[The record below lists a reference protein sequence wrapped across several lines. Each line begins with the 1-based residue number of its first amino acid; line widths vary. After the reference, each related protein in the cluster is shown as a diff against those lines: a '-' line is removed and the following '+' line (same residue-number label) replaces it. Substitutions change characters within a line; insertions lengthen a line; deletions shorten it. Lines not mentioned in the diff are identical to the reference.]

1 MTSDDGGQTNIIS
14 RTNMESEELGA
25 ILIQTSTLILTV
37 PYDSNN
43 VQRKWFPRQCYIG
56 MSII

>member
-14 RTNMESEELGA
+14 HTNMESEELGA
-25 ILIQTSTLILTV
+25 ISIKYSTLILTV

-43 VQRKWFPRQCYIG
+43 VQRK
-56 MSII
+56 

>member
-1 MTSDDGGQTNIIS
+1 MTSNDGGQTNIIS

-43 VQRKWFPRQCYIG
+43 VQRK
-56 MSII
+56 